1 MLIATQGK
9 NVAATRQYFETVLT
23 RGDYYLGQEV
33 AGYWNGNGAER
44 LGLGRGT
51 EVTND
56 QFASLLRGE
65 HPTTGEAL
73 TQRVR
78 KDRRPGVD
86 LTFSVP
92 KSVSLAWAIN
102 NDEQIADVLR
112 ESVRETM
119 TKDVEPL
126 MMRRVRDGKNATTK
140 QRTQTGELIYA
151 DFLHKT
157 SRPVDGKPDPHL
169 HIHAF
174 VINWTHQNG
183 KHYAGEFEEIIRQR
197 PSLQAKFEARLARK
211 LQRELG
217 YNIEKRQFNQS
228 GKIKTG
234 WEIDGVRRETIEKF
248 SRRTEQVETF
258 AKENGITNEFE
269 KSKLGK
275 RTREKK
281 DKGAGV
287 DQLRREWQSRLSK
300 EERDAFLNLRSGKL
314 KDDTEREEAQA
325 RQSVKYAL
333 DHHLY
338 RQSTVERHQVV
349 GTALEHGVTLAPE
362 AIEQTLD
369 SMNIIQRTRD
379 VEGAKRQFVTTRE
392 VLNAEREMID
402 FARDGRGTRKA
413 IGKEKHEFSRDWLN
427 DQQRDAVNHVLTS
440 RDTVTAV
447 TGGAG
452 TGKSSLMQEAAEAIR
467 GNGKEVFTFAPS
479 TGAREVLQEKGFK
492 NAQTVEYLLK
502 NTEFQSQVKD
512 QVLWVDEAGLLD
524 VRSMRELFKIAK
536 QQNARIVLSGDTRQ
550 HASPR
555 RGEAMR
561 LLEKE
566 SGLNIARVETI
577 QRQKGQYREA
587 VQLIS
592 RGHQVDERTGK
603 TGLLA
608 GYDLLDRLGKIKEA
622 DHEQRH
628 ELLAE
633 KYLESKAGKQS
644 PLIIAPTH
652 AEAGAVT
659 EKIRDGLRAKG
670 RLTSQE
676 HEQQVPQLRSL
687 NLSEAEKGESTT
699 YSDRDGLIVQFHQ
712 NVKGGFQR
720 GDRYR
725 VSGVRNDHVELKA
738 LNGTS
743 ITKRLPREA
752 TDRFEVYRE
761 STLGI
766 SVGDKVRFSLGGTA
780 KDGKR
785 RISNGRLDEIKAIN
799 QEGHLVLKSGMT
811 VDKNYGHIDLGY
823 VITSHASQGKDRPL
837 AIAAMGSESLP
848 AINAKQ
854 FYVTVSRGRDDV
866 AIYVDN
872 KAKVRNAI
880 SRSGEQLSAT
890 ELVSERDNVSSHDR
904 EYDVFAQ
911 RDAHRGRSRFQNFRE
926 RFVNWCQDQVQGRR
940 TTEPSGHRE
949 PGFELGMGIGGISP
963 APGRGL

>member
-9 NVAATRQYFETVLT
+9 NAAATRQYFETVLKQ
-23 RGDYYLGQEV
+23 GDYYLGQEV
-33 AGYWNGNGAER
+33 AGYWNGKGAER
-44 LGLGRGT
+44 LGLGQGT
-51 EVTND
+51 EVASN
-56 QFASLLRGE
+56 QFNALLNGQ
-65 HPTTGEAL
+65 HPMTGELLA
-73 TQRVR
+73 QRVR

-102 NDEQIADVLR
+102 QDEKIAEALR

-119 TKDVEPL
+119 TKDIEPL
-126 MMRRVRDGKNATTK
+126 MMRRVRHGKNANTQ

-174 VINWTHQNG
+174 VINWTFQNG
-183 KHYAGEFEEIIRQR
+183 KHYAGEFAEIIRQR
-197 PSLQAKFEARLARK
+197 PSLQAKFEARLARR
-211 LQRELG
+211 LQRDLG
-217 YNIEKRQFNQS
+217 YNIEKRQYSQS
-228 GKIKTG
+228 GKVKTG
-234 WEIDGVRRETIEKF
+234 WEINGIGRETIEKF
-248 SRRTEQVETF
+248 SRRTEQVEEF
-258 AKENGITNEFE
+258 AKENGITDAFE

-275 RTREKK
+275 RTRENK
-281 DKGAGV
+281 DKGTGV
-287 DQLRREWQSRLSK
+287 DKLREEWQSRLTA
-300 EERDAFLNLRSGKL
+300 EERQAFTNLRNGNHS
-314 KDDTEREEAQA
+314 DETAREGDQA

-349 GTALEHGVTLAPE
+349 GTALEHGVTLSPE
-362 AIEQTLD
+362 EIKKTLD
-369 SMNIIQRTRD
+369 SMQVIQKSRD
-379 VEGAKRQFVTTRE
+379 VEGAQRQFVTTRE
-392 VLNAEREMID
+392 VLHAERDMIE
-402 FARDGRGTRKA
+402 FARDSRGTRKA
-413 IGKEKHEFSRDWLN
+413 IAKTEHQFSRDWLN
-427 DQQRDAVNHVLTS
+427 EQQRDAVNHVLTS

-492 NAQTVEYLLK
+492 NAQTVEYLLR
-502 NTEFQSQVKD
+502 NNEFQAKVKD
-512 QVLWVDEAGLLD
+512 QVLWIDEAGLLD
-524 VRSMRELFKIAK
+524 VRSMRGLFKIAN

-550 HASPR
+550 HSSPR

-561 LLEKE
+561 LLERE
-566 SGLNIARVETI
+566 AGLNIARVETI
-577 QRQKGQYREA
+577 QRQQGQYKQA
-587 VQLIS
+587 VELIS
-592 RGHQVDERTGK
+592 RGHEVDERTGK

-608 GYDLLDRLGKIKEA
+608 GYDLLDKLGKIKEV

-628 ELLAE
+628 ELLAS
-633 KYLESKAGKQS
+633 KYIEAKSGKQS

-659 EKIRDGLRAKG
+659 EKIRSGLREKG
-670 RLTSQE
+670 QLTEQE
-676 HEQQVPQLRSL
+676 QKIPQLKSM
-687 NLSEAEKGESTT
+687 NLSEAEKAEAVT

-712 NVKGGFQR
+712 NVKGGFKR
-720 GDRYR
+720 GERYR
-725 VSGVRNDHVELKA
+725 VDTVQDQQVRL
-738 LNGTS
+738 TS
-743 ITKRLPREA
+743 MDGHTAKTLPRDMA
-752 TDRFEVYRE
+752 DRFEVYRE

-766 SVGDKVRFSLGGTA
+766 AVGDKVRFSLGGTA

-785 RISNGRLDEIKAIN
+785 RIANGRLDEVNAIN
-799 QEGHLVLKSGMT
+799 HEGHLILKSGMT
-811 VDKNYGHIDLGY
+811 VDKNYGHLDLGY

-866 AIYVDN
+866 AIYVDD
-872 KAKVRNAI
+872 KQKVRNAI
-880 SRSGEQLSAT
+880 ARSGEQLSAT
-890 ELVSERDNVSSHDR
+890 ELVSAQKDGPSQNR
-904 EYDVFAQ
+904 EYDVAVRQ
-911 RDAHRGRSRFQNFRE
+911 QEQRGRNSFQNVRD
-926 RFVNWCQDQVQGRR
+926 RFVNWWKDQTQDRR
-940 TTEPSGHRE
+940 ATEPAVR
-949 PGFELGMGIGGISP
+949 PGPSFDLRMGVGMSP
-963 APGRGL
+963 PPGRSLS